1 MARPSK
7 LSPEQWAEIE
17 RRLAAGEGA
26 SALAREFGVNPS
38 QVTRRVTQQSQK
50 VREVAKVVAQA
61 QTALAE
67 LPPAQ
72 QYHALSLAEKLRS
85 ISSSMASGAELAA
98 KNFHR
103 LSSLA
108 NTELQKVDDADLPA
122 SETSL
127 RVVAGLTKMAN
138 DAATT
143 PINLLNAN
151 KERIKEDP
159 PDPNAAP
166 LSGVLVVPGLA
177 GSSEEWAK
185 QSHTKETT

>member
-17 RRLAAGEGA
+17 RRIAGGEGVRE
-26 SALAREFGVNPS
+26 LAKEFGISPGLI
-38 QVTRRVTQQSQK
+38 SQK
-50 VREVAKVVAQA
+50 GFSKHAKRVQEVAHKVADA
-61 QTALAE
+61 QTALAA
-67 LPPAQ
+67 LPVHE
-72 QYHALSLAEKLRS
+72 QYTALNLADKLRS
-85 ISSSMASGAELAA
+85 ISNSMASGAELAA

-122 SETSL
+122 SEASL

-138 DAATT
+138 EAATT

-151 KERIKEDP
+151 KDRLREDP

-177 GSSEEWAK
+177 DNSEAWAA
-185 QSHTKETT
+185 QSKGEK